1 MSKSLVPVWD
11 LPESTSSAGF
21 FLGGIY
27 LFVQKKFR
35 VEKLLNVAVWLA
47 RNLTPGKTRCLKQA
61 GERGMKKRGEGKS
74 SVGVKNR
81 WSGKS
86 RVDLRKFW
94 KLGLAMGATLRPG
107 NRELRLAEPLTS
119 ASAIADFSPRDS
131 NTTSPGPTIW
141 LTKNPGN
148 FNPKLL
154 RLNAVHQSTRL
165 LHSAYA
171 QSTVS
176 HQ

>member
-27 LFVQKKFR
+27 LFVQKNFR

-47 RNLTPGKTRCLKQA
+47 RNLTPWKTRCLKRA
-61 GERGMKKRGEGKS
+61 GKRGMKKRGEGKS

-119 ASAIADFSPRDS
+119 ASAIADFSPPWFKHHVARSDNLADEKS
-131 NTTSPGPTIW
+131 RKFQPQIVKVKRGSPKQPT
-141 LTKNPGN
+141 P
-148 FNPKLL
+148 
-154 RLNAVHQSTRL
+154 S
-165 LHSAYA
+165 
-171 QSTVS
+171 
-176 HQ
+176 

>member
-47 RNLTPGKTRCLKQA
+47 RNLTPGKTRCLKRA

-119 ASAIADFSPRDS
+119 ASAIADFSPPWFKHHVARSDNLADEKS
-131 NTTSPGPTIW
+131 RKFQPQIVEVKRGSPKHPT
-141 LTKNPGN
+141 P
-148 FNPKLL
+148 
-154 RLNAVHQSTRL
+154 S
-165 LHSAYA
+165 
-171 QSTVS
+171 
-176 HQ
+176 

>member
-47 RNLTPGKTRCLKQA
+47 RNLTPGKTRCLKRA

-74 SVGVKNR
+74 SVGVKNQ
-81 WSGKS
+81 WSRKS

-107 NRELRLAEPLTS
+107 NRELWLVEPLTS
-119 ASAIADFSPRDS
+119 ASAIADFSPPWFKHHVARSDNLADEKS
-131 NTTSPGPTIW
+131 RKFQPQIVEVKRGSPKHPT
-141 LTKNPGN
+141 P
-148 FNPKLL
+148 
-154 RLNAVHQSTRL
+154 S
-165 LHSAYA
+165 
-171 QSTVS
+171 
-176 HQ
+176 